1 MKLGQ
6 VITEKLVNGLKVVIR
21 HMDKDDAEPMRV
33 YINKL
38 SKEQTFI
45 TYQGEEITV
54 EEERDYVVGA
64 IKKIENGEMVKLL
77 LIVDGLVAGIAESSL
92 GVRTHSHVG
101 GLGLSLD
108 SSVRGQGLGRILL
121 EATINEA
128 KKELKGLRMI
138 ELTVFDKNDIAIN
151 LYKSV
156 GFEEVARIPEKIF
169 YKGSYVDE
177 IVMILQIK
185 KK

>member
-1 MKLGQ
+1 M
-6 VITEKLVNGLKVVIR
+6 N
-21 HMDKDDAEPMRV
+21 KDDAEPMRV

-45 TYQGEEITV
+45 TYQGEVVTV
-54 EEERDYVVGA
+54 DEERDYVVGA

-77 LIVDGLVAGIAESSL
+77 LIVDGLVAGIAESGL

-108 SSVRGQGLGRILL
+108 SSVRGLGLGRLLL

-128 KKELKGLRMI
+128 KKGLKGIRMI
-138 ELTVFDKNDIAIN
+138 ELSVFENNDVAIN
-151 LYKSV
+151 LYKSC
-156 GFEEVARIPEKIF
+156 GFKEVARIPEKIF

-177 IVMILQIK
+177 VVMILK
-185 KK
+185 V

>member
-1 MKLGQ
+1 MNLGQ
-6 VITEKLVNGLKVVIR
+6 IVMEKLLKDRKVIIR
-21 HMDKDDAEPMRV
+21 HMDKDDAEPMRI

-38 SKEQTFI
+38 SKEKTFI
-45 TYQGEEITV
+45 TYQGEQITV

-92 GVRTHSHVG
+92 GIRTHSHVG

-108 SSVRGQGLGRILL
+108 SSVRGMGLGRLL
-121 EATINEA
+121 LNATISEA

-138 ELTVFDKNDIAIN
+138 ELTVFDKNDIAIK

-156 GFEEVARIPEKIF
+156 GFEEVARIPENIF
-169 YKGSYVDE
+169 YKGEYVDE
-177 IVMILQIK
+177 VVMCLK
-185 KK
+185 V